1 MMDFLIDNK
10 MFGIVLSLAT
20 FELAK
25 YIFKKTK
32 NPVCNPLL
40 ISTLI
45 IIGILTF
52 FKIPLSYYNDGSS
65 VIEFF
70 LAPAT
75 VVLVVPL
82 FRQVELLKKYYVPIL
97 VGGIVGS
104 ITAISSVYFLG
115 KLLGLDK
122 QLVLSFLPKS
132 ITTPFGIEASTMLGG
147 IPSITV
153 FAICVT
159 GITGNI
165 LAPYIYKIMGEIH
178 PIAKGVGLGVSSH
191 AVGTS
196 KALEMGEVEGA
207 MSALSIV
214 VAGVITVLIIQVLIR
229 VM

>member
-1 MMDFLIDNK
+1 MELLLNNK
-10 MFGIVLSLAT
+10 MFGILLSLAT
-20 FELAK
+20 FEFGK

-32 NPVCNPLL
+32 NPICNPLL
-40 ISTLI
+40 IATLI

-52 FKIPLSYYNDGSS
+52 FKIPLGYFNDGSS
-65 VIEFF
+65 SIEFF

-82 FRQVELLKKYYVPIL
+82 FRQLDLLKKYYFPII

-104 ITAISSVYFLG
+104 VTAISSVYFLG
-115 KLLGLDK
+115 RLLGINK

-132 ITTPFGIEASTMLGG
+132 ITTPFGMEASRMLGG

-159 GITGNI
+159 GIAGNM
-165 LAPYIYKIMGEIH
+165 LAPYVYKAMGELH

-196 KALEMGEVEGA
+196 KAIEMGEVEGA

-214 VAGVITVLIIQVLIR
+214 IAGVITVLIIQVLIR
-229 VM
+229 II